1 MSEEKKLEL
10 NKESIDVLVTSI
22 IPTTKY
28 FESRF
33 DHMQYQID
41 EIKESQKSML
51 INMDKR
57 FEQVDER
64 FNTMQQNM
72 DNRFNTMQQDMDKRF
87 NAMQQDMD
95 KRFNA
100 MQQDMDKRFEKVDKR
115 FEQVDKRFEQV
126 DKRFEQVDKRFND
139 VTDSIHLLTLRIEEL
154 AKSQETT
161 IRDYIIER
169 DRHYDMK
176 FNNLRIFNITII
188 TLVAGV
194 ILKMAGVV
202 HLG

>member
-41 EIKESQKSML
+41 EIKESQKSIL

-57 FEQVDER
+57 FEQVDKQ
-64 FNTMQQNM
+64 FNAMQQN
-72 DNRFNTMQQDMDKRF
+72 MDKRF

-100 MQQDMDKRFEKVDKR
+100 MQQDMDKRFEK
-115 FEQVDKRFEQV
+115 V

>member
-1 MSEEKKLEL
+1 MQESQEEKTLKI
-10 NKESIDVLVTSI
+10 NQESMDVLVANV

-41 EIKESQKSML
+41 EIRKSQTSL
-51 INMDKR
+51 QENM
-57 FEQVDER
+57 
-64 FNTMQQNM
+64 
-72 DNRFNTMQQDMDKRF
+72 
-87 NAMQQDMD
+87 
-95 KRFNA
+95 
-100 MQQDMDKRFEKVDKR
+100 DKR
-115 FEQVDKRFEQV
+115 FEQVDKRFVSMQQDM
-126 DKRFEQVDKRFND
+126 DKRFEQIDKRFTSMQKDTDKRFNE
-139 VTDSIHLLTLRIEEL
+139 VTESIHILTLRVEQL

-176 FNNLRIFNITII
+176 FNNLRMFNIATI

-194 ILKMAGVV
+194 ILKMAGIL
-202 HLG
+202 HT

>member
-1 MSEEKKLEL
+1 MQEEKSLKI
-10 NKESIDVLVTSI
+10 NQESMDLLVANV

-41 EIKESQKSML
+41 EVRKSQTSL
-51 INMDKR
+51 QENMDKR
-57 FEQVDER
+57 FIS
-64 FNTMQQNM
+64 MQENM
-72 DNRFNTMQQDMDKRF
+72 DKRFISMQEDMDKRF
-87 NAMQQDMD
+87 ISMQEDMD
-95 KRFNA
+95 KRFIS
-100 MQQDMDKRFEKVDKR
+100 MQEDMDKR

-126 DKRFEQVDKRFND
+126 NKRFEQIDKRFEQVDQRFD
-139 VTDSIHLLTLRIEEL
+139 TITESIHILTLRIEEL

-169 DRHYDMK
+169 DRHYDTK
-176 FNNLRIFNITII
+176 FNNLRMFNIATI

-194 ILKMAGVV
+194 ILKMAGIL
-202 HLG
+202 HI

>member
-10 NKESIDVLVTSI
+10 NKESVDVLVTSI

-33 DHMQYQID
+33 DHMQYQVD
-41 EIKESQKSML
+41 EIKASQKSML
-51 INMDKR
+51 VAMDKR
-57 FEQVDER
+57 FEQV
-64 FNTMQQNM
+64 
-72 DNRFNTMQQDMDKRF
+72 DKRF

-95 KRFNA
+95 KRFEQIDQRFNA

-126 DKRFEQVDKRFND
+126 DKRLND
-139 VTDSIHLLTLRIEEL
+139 VTESIHLLTLRIEEL

-169 DRHYDMK
+169 DRHYDAK
-176 FNNLRIFNITII
+176 FNNLRIFNIAII

-194 ILKMAGVV
+194 ILKIAGVV
-202 HLG
+202 S

>member
-1 MSEEKKLEL
+1 MDEEKKLEL
-10 NKESIDVLVTSI
+10 SKESMDILVTNI

-41 EIKESQKSML
+41 VIKDTQKSMQD
-51 INMDKR
+51 NMDKR
-57 FEQVDER
+57 FDS
-64 FNTMQQNM
+64 
-72 DNRFNTMQQDMDKRF
+72 
-87 NAMQQDMD
+87 
-95 KRFNA
+95 

-115 FEQVDKRFEQV
+115 FEKVDE
-126 DKRFEQVDKRFND
+126 RFND
-139 VTDSIHLLTLRIEEL
+139 ITKSINLLALRVEEL

-176 FNNLRIFNITII
+176 FNNLRVFNITII

-202 HLG
+202 HIGT